1 MLLCHKNIETFPEST
16 NMAES
21 KNNILIGVT
30 GSVAAIKLD
39 LLVTRLKQEIPE
51 SSVTVISTKNALN
64 FFDSAKIDAKVI
76 TDEHEWSS
84 WQKVGDPVL
93 HIDICKWGHILAIA
107 PLDANTLAKVACG
120 ICDNLL
126 TCVVRAWRRD
136 RPLLFA
142 PAMNS
147 FMYDHPITKQ
157 QIKTLCQFG
166 YELIPPV
173 EKHLACGDF
182 GIGAMAPVESIVYC
196 IKERLF

>member
-1 MLLCHKNIETFPEST
+1 MLHCHKNIETIDERT

-30 GSVAAIKLD
+30 GSVAAIKLE
-39 LLVTRLKQEIPE
+39 LLVERLKQDVPD
-51 SSVTVISTKNALN
+51 SSITVICTKNALK
-64 FFDSAKIDAKVI
+64 FVDSTRIDAKVI
-76 TDEHEWSS
+76 TDEQEWAS

-93 HIDICKWGHILAIA
+93 HIDICKWGHILVIA

-126 TCVVRAWRRD
+126 TCVVRAWRRE

-147 FMYDHPITKQ
+147 FMYDHPITEQ
-157 QIKTLCQFG
+157 QINTLRQFG

-182 GIGAMAPVESIVYC
+182 GIGAMAPVESIVNC
-196 IKERLF
+196 IKARLY